1 MIELKNLSV
10 QVGDFEVADIS
21 LSVDNGS
28 IHVILGPSGSGKT
41 ILVET
46 IAGFHIPRGGQ
57 VVLEG
62 VDITAH
68 APELRCM
75 AYVPQDLAL
84 FPHLTVKENIYFGL
98 TARGRLSETLKRN
111 ADAIAEALY
120 IKAYFDRNIATL
132 SGGEKQRV
140 ALARALATG
149 NKILLLD
156 EPFSGLHTGL
166 RKELWF
172 LLKELQVRHHLTVIL
187 ITHDLE
193 EAFFLG
199 DHISIL
205 IDGMVHQ
212 SAVKE
217 KSRIPRDKT
226 VASFY
231 AIRNI
236 FPCIFSERNLLV
248 PTLNLI
254 LPVPDS
260 WAPQEK
266 SGRKVDVGIRAEDLI
281 IYDTAHIKGVRN
293 LSPEVISMP
302 TLHGKITTCFEKGHS
317 ATVIFSPINSDVLIE
332 VEIPYHKVRKLCDG
346 KRTDIAVA
354 IPPDRVFILESQRD
368 VISVT

>member
-1 MIELKNLSV
+1 MLELKNLSV
-10 QVGDFEVADIS
+10 HVGDFKVADIS
-21 LSVDNGS
+21 LSINNSS
-28 IHVILGPSGSGKT
+28 IHAILGPSGSGKT

-46 IAGFHIPRGGQ
+46 IAGFHKPCGGQ
-57 VVLEG
+57 VFLEG

-68 APELRCM
+68 APELRYM

-98 TARGRLSETLKRN
+98 MARGRCSEALKRN

-120 IKAYFDRNIATL
+120 IKTYFDRNIATL

-156 EPFSGLHTGL
+156 EPFSGLHPGL
-166 RKELWF
+166 RKEFWF
-172 LLKELQVRHHLTVIL
+172 LLKELQTRHHLTIII

-212 SAVKE
+212 SAAKE

-236 FPCIFSERNLLV
+236 FPCIFSEQNLLV
-248 PTLNLI
+248 PTLNLT

-281 IYDTAHIKGVRN
+281 IYDTERINGVLN

-302 TLHGKITTCFEKGHS
+302 TLHGKITACFEKGHS
-317 ATVIFSPINSDVLIE
+317 ATVIFSPINSDNLIE
-332 VEIPYHKVRKLCDG
+332 VEIPYHKVRKLCDR

-354 IPPDRVFILESQRD
+354 IPPDRVFILESQQD
-368 VISVT
+368 VICVT

>member
-10 QVGDFEVADIS
+10 QVGDFEVAAIS

-46 IAGFHIPRGGQ
+46 IAGFHKPRGGQ
-57 VVLEG
+57 ILLEG
-62 VDITAH
+62 IDITAH
-68 APELRCM
+68 APELRYM

-111 ADAIAEALY
+111 ADAVAEALY
-120 IKAYFDRNIATL
+120 IRNYYDRNIANL

-140 ALARALATG
+140 ALARALASG

-172 LLKELQVRHHLTVIL
+172 LLKELQDRHHLTIIL

-205 IDGMVHQ
+205 LDGMVHQ
-212 SAVKE
+212 SATKE
-217 KSRIPRDKT
+217 KARFPRDKT
-226 VASFY
+226 VANFY
-231 AIRNI
+231 GVRNI
-236 FPCIFSERNLLV
+236 FPGIFSEQKLLI
-248 PTLNLI
+248 TELNLT
-254 LPVPDS
+254 VPIPDG
-260 WAPQEK
+260 WAAQEGNGK
-266 SGRKVDVGIRAEDLI
+266 IFDVGIRAEDLI
-281 IYDTAHIKGVRN
+281 IYDTERINGVLN
-293 LSPEVISMP
+293 VSPEVMSMP
-302 TLHGKITTCFEKGHS
+302 TLHGKITACFEKGHS
-317 ATVIFSPINSDVLIE
+317 ATVIFSPIDSDSSLE
-332 VEIPYHKVRKLCDG
+332 VEIPYHKVQKLFAG

-354 IPPDRVFILESQRD
+354 IPPDRLFMLASQQDRKS
-368 VISVT
+368 IT